1 MELTFSSSMIVI
13 LAESQQSYIKIS
25 CFLNANDARQVEQER
40 YLFTNVVF
48 RLLKVSNHIHFLR
61 YPFTWRLHIASAKI
75 SPVLDFTHTN
85 YNSFLLIN
93 EISERVF
100 LTVKQQACP
109 DLPALSQQS
118 TYFGYIQHEQ
128 CSLAK
133 FNARSVLLVDL
144 WSRGSCYEM
153 TQERLPCAKIR
164 MLKCRSVGNVQ

>member
-13 LAESQQSYIKIS
+13 LAESQQSCIKIS

-48 RLLKVSNHIHFLR
+48 RFLKVSNHIHFLR

-75 SPVLDFTHTN
+75 SPVLDFMHTN
-85 YNSFLLIN
+85 YNSFLLIS
-93 EISERVF
+93 EIGERGFFNSE
-100 LTVKQQACP
+100 TT
-109 DLPALSQQS
+109 DLPRLARSQS
-118 TYFGYIQHEQ
+118 TIYFGYIQYEQ